1 MADITEPQVTKY
13 ANEVVR
19 PLAESLRALKA
30 RVDAALVTWDGTIS
44 TETPDDASVLAD
56 EREAEGVSRLTGA
69 DINSFVAKLTGFQN
83 LMELAGVEDTINKPC
98 VRALE
103 IR

>member
-1 MADITEPQVTKY
+1 MADITEPQVVKFT
-13 ANEVVR
+13 NEVVR
-19 PLAESLRALKA
+19 PLAESFRALKT

-69 DINSFVAKLTGFQN
+69 DLNSFVAKLTGFKN
-83 LMELAGVEDTINKPC
+83 IMEQAGVEDCINKPC
-98 VRALE
+98 VRALKV
-103 IR
+103 R